1 MPVYTQSRAAA
12 MTTVSV
18 REARAAIGRLLD
30 AVARGEEVVI
40 ERHGRPVARLV
51 PVATEIPHLPD
62 RSAFRQ
68 RLREARESA
77 RQAVRA
83 IRDEQRF

>member
-1 MPVYTQSRAAA
+1 MR
-12 MTTVSV
+12 TVSV
-18 REARAAIGRLLD
+18 REARAEISRLLD

-51 PVATEIPHLPD
+51 PVATEIRHLPD

-68 RLREARESA
+68 SLREARESA

-83 IRDEQRF
+83 MRDEQRF

>member
-1 MPVYTQSRAAA
+1 MR
-12 MTTVSV
+12 TVSV

-40 ERHGRPVARLV
+40 ERHGQPVARLV
-51 PVATEIPHLPD
+51 PVVAEVPHLPD

-68 RLREARESA
+68 RLRQARESA
-77 RQAVRA
+77 REAVRN
-83 IRDEQRF
+83 IRDEQRY

>member
-1 MPVYTQSRAAA
+1 
-12 MTTVSV
+12 MTTVGV
-18 REARAAIGRLLD
+18 RGARAAIGRLLD

-51 PVATEIPHLPD
+51 PIATEIPHLPD

-77 RQAVRA
+77 SQAVRA